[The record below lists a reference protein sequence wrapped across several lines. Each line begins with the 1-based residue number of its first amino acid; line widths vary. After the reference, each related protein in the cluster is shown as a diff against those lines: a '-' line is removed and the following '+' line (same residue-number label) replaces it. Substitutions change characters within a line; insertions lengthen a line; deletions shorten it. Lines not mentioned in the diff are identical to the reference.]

1 MLETLEKKLS
11 CLEEIIRG
19 YGSVALA
26 FSGGKDSSL
35 LLKICIDVLG
45 RDSVLAVTAV
55 SPIRRPEELQ
65 TARDLA
71 RSLNARHALVHM
83 REYKNPEFIES
94 ANRRCF
100 ICKEELFGEMERLA
114 EEGGYAHLVDGTNL
128 DDAEERRP
136 TFAVA
141 RKYGVRWPLVDAD
154 IGASDVEALLRR
166 LGLGGLVRPHYSCSA
181 WDIDLRNLA

>member
-1 MLETLEKKLS
+1 MPKALERKLAR
-11 CLEEIIRG
+11 LEEIIAG

-35 LLKICIDVLG
+35 LLKVCIDALG
-45 RDSVLAVTAV
+45 RDGILAVTAV
-55 SPIRRPEELQ
+55 SPIRRPGELR

-71 RSLNARHALVHM
+71 RSLKARHALVYT
-83 REYKNPEFIES
+83 REYKNPEFV
-94 ANRRCF
+94 ANAERRCF
-100 ICKEELFGEMERLA
+100 ICKEELFGEMKLLA

-128 DDAEERRP
+128 DDVEERRP

-141 RKYGVRWPLVDAD
+141 RKYGVRWPLVDAE
-154 IGASDVEALLRR
+154 IGASDVEALLRKS
-166 LGLGGLVRPHYSCSA
+166 GLGGLVRPHYSCSA